1 MHREVPA
8 GKGFADI
15 VFVPR
20 NGVTTPAMIIELKYN
35 QFAET
40 AKEQAKNRN
49 YADFFK
55 NYKGDILLAGINYSK
70 DDPNKKHTCRIEK
83 IKK

>member
-20 NGVTTPAMIIELKYN
+20 EGVTTPAMIIELKYN
-35 QFAET
+35 KSAES
-40 AKEQAKNRN
+40 AIEQAKDRN
-49 YADFFK
+49 YSEFFK
-55 NYKGDILLAGINYSK
+55 DYKGDILLVGINYSK
-70 DDPNKKHTCRIEK
+70 DDPDKKHTCQIEK